1 MLRRL
6 IIILLIVVG
15 FAQDELTDRRV
26 IALSVIANPRNNLS
40 IKDSDTYKWV
50 TESDELQNYNLS
62 ARDDSD
68 FNTFSFSIFYIKA
81 NGIGG
86 YINYGKQ
93 RNFGNNYFISNKT
106 EEEAK
111 NDFIND
117 YLVSPTQYD
126 EDRGFTPPHI
136 NSYHF
141 ETGITYQKINNVVG
155 YLGLNLTSVDFFNGL
170 MDGGSINTQKYVGMS
185 FGILLIPYQTKQYS
199 GITCQ
204 LGYSHSFGFG
214 GGFDL
219 GIGYRL

>member
-1 MLRRL
+1 MIRRL
-6 IIILLIVVG
+6 IILLLIVGG

-40 IKDSDTYKWV
+40 IKDSDNYKWV
-50 TESDELQNYNLS
+50 TESDGLQNNYFS
-62 ARDDSD
+62 VRDSNSD
-68 FNTFSFSIFYIKA
+68 LNSFSLSIFYIQA

-86 YINYGKQ
+86 YINYGEQ
-93 RNFGNNYFISNKT
+93 RNFDNNNYNSNKT

-111 NDFIND
+111 EAFILDFQGRPDGGDPFSPLPPYINKSH
-117 YLVSPTQYD
+117 L
-126 EDRGFTPPHI
+126 EA
-136 NSYHF
+136 
-141 ETGITYQKINNVVG
+141 GITYQKINNVVG

-170 MDGGSINTQKYVGMS
+170 MLGGSINTQKYVGMS
-185 FGILLIPYQTKQYS
+185 FGIILIPYQTKQYS